1 MRQGASDRILVP
13 TPPHPVTSCFMGSGV
28 RGPSITIILE
38 LMKQYMH
45 MFQTCSPRRSVIS
58 DGHTMRSVASDR
70 GSKNETVFRVKRVGG
85 HLAPGRLQI
94 KAKAIEQFVSCGPE
108 AARDPCG
115 PLADLCPRGC
125 WWAEKLR

>member
-1 MRQGASDRILVP
+1 M
-13 TPPHPVTSCFMGSGV
+13 

-70 GSKNETVFRVKRVGG
+70 GSKNETVFRVKGAG
-85 HLAPGRLQI
+85 SHLARGWLQI
-94 KAKAIEQFVSCGPE
+94 KTKAMEQFVSCGPE
-108 AARDPCG
+108 AAWDPRG

-125 WWAEKLR
+125 CWAEKLR